1 MSQTGAVEHHHR
13 RGGALHF
20 TRRSIAEYE
29 ETWHRNGILHEVA
42 LRTQERPRPV
52 QYLPASR
59 NRAPIS
65 FGIRDAIMRLRGTE
79 RQRSVLP
86 DPQDW
91 SLPNPEAL
99 PEPYVRLTRTP
110 RGPTQI
116 DIDMATAMM
125 RTWVLVNDEDL
136 APLPSLPVRKEG
148 EAPRPPL
155 AQGLCCICMEDSRPC
170 EVVFTGCGH
179 MNTCLEC
186 AQRLVACEAPPGH
199 ATPCPLCRVKS
210 RPLLV
215 RVC

>member
-1 MSQTGAVEHHHR
+1 MSQTGAVENHHR

-20 TRRSIAEYE
+20 TRRSIAEYD
-29 ETWHRNGILHEVA
+29 ETWH
-42 LRTQERPRPV
+42 RPV
-52 QYLPASR
+52 QYLPAPR

-65 FGIRDAIMRLRGTE
+65 FGIRDALMRLRGTE
-79 RQRSVLP
+79 RQSSVLP

-91 SLPNPEAL
+91 SLPNSEAL
-99 PEPYVRLTRTP
+99 PEPYVRLARPP

-155 AQGLCCICMEDSRPC
+155 AQGLCCICMEESRPC

-186 AQRLVACEAPPGH
+186 AQRLVVSEATLGH